1 MNETKNMEPEEENS
15 KKMTIEEVKKLVNE
29 ADEASKD
36 VRDRIKVD
44 INFSSSVGDQ
54 WLDEDVKVRGESRA
68 EFQFPLIPTYISR
81 IVGNYSANP
90 FSIKLDPIEASD
102 QGKADKLQSKIIEIE
117 ERSGGKNLYQSVLSN
132 SVACGYG
139 YLVVTTCLDKE
150 GKEAIEIQPIRNP
163 LAILFDPMSQNIDG
177 SDAEYAI
184 HQEDISKEKAK
195 RLYPDFEEVETDGI
209 LWNSHTDQSVPII
222 TLWKINEKGKVAV
235 VKTVGNK
242 IISQVTLDIDRIP
255 VIPVHGET
263 VLKTSSGMV
272 EYVGITHRAI
282 DASRLLNYVG
292 SLSAER
298 LALSPK
304 ANYLVDAN
312 SIKEHEKIWKMAN
325 VMNFPA
331 LPYDSYDKAGRA
343 LPQPQKQDTAI
354 NIGDISSL
362 NNLYSDSVAN
372 IIGIPLEGVIENHS
386 VQTAEEVIT
395 KAKSSESIL
404 STYYENLASSIKSVG
419 ELLLQLIPQ
428 VYDGMEKLEKV
439 KMEVS
444 SGPLL
449 ATLRKEKLR
458 HYISISSLLPEYKVI
473 LAPKMLE
480 CMDGADEELIEQAK
494 AVSVMLLKQM
504 VNQTEQSGN
513 QQQPG
518 MEIEQSPE
526 MQNLMNENSALRNQ
540 VADLNGKLEQIGE
553 QWNEEKAKLQS
564 EVLMENL
571 KHQHAMELEILKQKG
586 QDARQTEKLVAEA
599 EKTTFE
605 AQAKLDQTIAE
616 NDQNIGV
623 PPEMI

>member
-1 MNETKNMEPEEENS
+1 MDIKE
-15 KKMTIEEVKKLVNE
+15 IRKLVNE
-29 ADEASKD
+29 AEEAVSNI
-36 VRDRIKVD
+36 RDRIRTD

-54 WLDEDVKVRGESRA
+54 WLDDDSKVRGESRA
-68 EFQFPLIPTYISR
+68 KFQFPLIPTYISR

-90 FSIKLDPIEASD
+90 FSIKLEALDNSD
-102 QGKADKLQSKIIEIE
+102 QAKVDDLQGKICEIE
-117 ERSGGKNLYQSVLSN
+117 QNSGGKNLYQSVLSN

-139 YLVVTTCLDKE
+139 YLVVTTVLDKE

-163 LAILFDPMSQNIDG
+163 LSILFDPMSQSISG
-177 SDAEYAI
+177 EDAEYAI

-195 RLYPDFEEVETDGI
+195 RLYPEFDAETVEDGI
-209 LWNSHTDQSVPII
+209 LWNSRVDQSVPII
-222 TLWKINEKGKVAV
+222 TLWKINEKGTVDV

-242 IISQVTLDIDRIP
+242 IIHEVTLDIDRIP
-255 VIPVHGET
+255 VVPVHGET

-331 LPYDSYDKAGRA
+331 LPYDSYDKSGRQ
-343 LPQPQKQDTAI
+343 LPAPQKQDTAI
-354 NIGDISSL
+354 NIGDISNL
-362 NNLYSDSVAN
+362 NNLYADSVAN

-419 ELLLQLIPQ
+419 EILIQLIPQ
-428 VYDGMEKLEKV
+428 VYDGMKKLENIKL
-439 KMEVS
+439 EVS

-458 HYISISSLLPEYKVI
+458 HYLSMASLLPEYKVI

-480 CMDGADEELIEQAK
+480 CMDGSDEELVEQAK
-494 AVSVMLLKQM
+494 AISVMQLQQM
-504 VNQTEQSGN
+504 QTQLQQSQQNGN
-513 QQQPG
+513 P
-518 MEIEQSPE
+518 MELQMSPE
-526 MQNLMNENSALRNQ
+526 MQNLMNEKIALQNQ
-540 VADLNGKLEQIGE
+540 VSELTAKFNEINE
-553 QWNEEKAKLQS
+553 SWNENIAKLRTD
-564 EVLMENL
+564 VFMENL
-571 KHQHAMELEILKQKG
+571 RHKHAIELESLKQQG
-586 QDARQTEKLVAEA
+586 QNSRQTEKLVAEA
-599 EKTTFE
+599 EADAFKAKTEMDKTIIE
-605 AQAKLDQTIAE
+605 SEKNLDFNQPMA
-616 NDQNIGV
+616 
-623 PPEMI
+623 

>member
-1 MNETKNMEPEEENS
+1 MDIK
-15 KKMTIEEVKKLVNE
+15 EVKKLVNE
-29 ADEASKD
+29 AEEAVSNI
-36 VRDRIKVD
+36 RDRIKVD

-54 WLDEDVKVRGESRA
+54 WLEDDSKVRGESRA
-68 EFQFPLIPTYISR
+68 KFQFPLIPTYISR

-90 FSIKLDPIEASD
+90 FSIKLEALDNSD
-102 QGKADKLQSKIIEIE
+102 QAKVDDLQGKICEIE
-117 ERSGGKNLYQSVLSN
+117 QNSGGKNLYQSVLSN

-139 YLVVTTCLDKE
+139 YLVVTTVLDKE

-163 LAILFDPMSQNIDG
+163 LSILFDPMSQSISG
-177 SDAEYAI
+177 EDAEYAI

-195 RLYPDFEEVETDGI
+195 RLYPEFDAETIEDGI
-209 LWNSHTDQSVPII
+209 LWNSRVDQSVPII
-222 TLWKINEKGKVAV
+222 TLWKINEKGKVDV

-242 IISQVTLDIDRIP
+242 IISEVTLDIDRIP
-255 VIPVHGET
+255 VVPVHGET

-331 LPYDSYDKAGRA
+331 LPYDSYDKSGRQ
-343 LPQPQKQDTAI
+343 LPAPQKQDTAI
-354 NIGDISSL
+354 NIGDISNL
-362 NNLYSDSVAN
+362 NNLYANSVAN

-419 ELLLQLIPQ
+419 EILIQLIPQ
-428 VYDGMEKLEKV
+428 VYDGVKKLENIKL
-439 KMEVS
+439 EVS

-458 HYISISSLLPEYKVI
+458 HYLSIASLLPEYKVI

-480 CMDGADEELIEQAK
+480 CMDGSDEELVEQAK
-494 AVSVMLLKQM
+494 ALSVMQLQKLQSEL
-504 VNQTEQSGN
+504 NQT

-518 MEIEQSPE
+518 MELNQSPE
-526 MQNLMNENSALRNQ
+526 VTNLLNQNAALQNQ
-540 VADLNGKLEQIGE
+540 VADLTAKLENIGE
-553 QWNEEKAKLQS
+553 QWSEAKAKLQ
-564 EVLMENL
+564 EEILMENL
-571 KHQHAMELEILKQKG
+571 RHQHNMELEALKQQG
-586 QDARQTEKLVAEA
+586 QTSREDKKLMAEA
-599 EKTTFE
+599 DKTVFE
-605 AQAKLDQTIAE
+605 AQAKLDQTIAQ
-616 NDQNIGV
+616 NDQTMGINPGITPG
-623 PPEMI
+623 MI

>member
-1 MNETKNMEPEEENS
+1 MDIK
-15 KKMTIEEVKKLVNE
+15 EVKHLVTE
-29 ADEASKD
+29 AEEAAQN
-36 VRDRIKVD
+36 VRDRIKTD
-44 INFSSSVGDQ
+44 ITFSSSVGDQ
-54 WLDEDVKVRGESRA
+54 WLDEDTKVRGESRA
-68 EFQFPLIPTYISR
+68 KFQFPLIPTYISR

-90 FSIKLDPIEASD
+90 FSIKLEPIDISSQE
-102 QGKADKLQSKIIEIE
+102 KADRLQEKICEIE
-117 ERSGGKNLYQSVLSN
+117 QNSGGKNLYQSVLSN

-139 YLVVTTCLDKE
+139 YLVITTVLDKE

-163 LAILFDPMSQNIDG
+163 LSILFDPMSQSICGD
-177 SDAEYAI
+177 DAEYAI

-195 RLYPDFEEVETDGI
+195 RLYPDFDETEADAI
-209 LWNSHTDQSVPII
+209 MWNSRVDQSVPII
-222 TLWKINEKGKVAV
+222 TLWKINEKGKVDV
-235 VKTVGNK
+235 VKAVGNK
-242 IISQVTLDIDRIP
+242 IISEVTLDIDRIP
-255 VIPVHGET
+255 VVPVHGET

-331 LPYDSYDKAGRA
+331 LPYDSYDKSGRQ
-343 LPQPQKQDTAI
+343 LPAPQKQDTAI
-354 NIGDISSL
+354 NIGDISNL
-362 NNLYSDSVAN
+362 NNLYSESVAN

-419 ELLLQLIPQ
+419 EILIQLIPQ
-428 VYDGMEKLEKV
+428 VYEGMKGVDKV
-439 KMEVS
+439 KLEVS

-458 HYISISSLLPEYKVI
+458 HYLSIASLLPEYKVI

-480 CMDGADEELIEQAK
+480 CMDGADEELVEQAK
-494 AVSVMLLKQM
+494 AISVMELTKMQAELNQAQQGQDQM
-504 VNQTEQSGN
+504 
-513 QQQPG
+513 G
-518 MEIEQSPE
+518 MEMTQTPE
-526 MQNLMNENSALRNQ
+526 MQNLLNQNAALQNK
-540 VADLNGKLEQIGE
+540 VADLTAKLENIGE
-553 QWNEEKAKLQS
+553 QWSEAKAKLQADIM
-564 EVLMENL
+564 MEQLRHKNE
-571 KHQHAMELEILKQKG
+571 MELEMLKQQG
-586 QDARQTEKLVAEA
+586 QTSRQTEKLMADA

-616 NDQNIGV
+616 NDQTLGMTPGMV
-623 PPEMI
+623 

>member
-1 MNETKNMEPEEENS
+1 MDIK
-15 KKMTIEEVKKLVNE
+15 EVKHLVNE
-29 ADEASKD
+29 AEEAAQN
-36 VRDRIKVD
+36 VRDRIKTD
-44 INFSSSVGDQ
+44 ITFSSSVGDQ
-54 WLDEDVKVRGESRA
+54 WLDEDTKVRGESRA
-68 EFQFPLIPTYISR
+68 KFQFPLIPTYISR

-90 FSIKLDPIEASD
+90 FSIKLEPIDISSQE
-102 QGKADKLQSKIIEIE
+102 KADRLQEKICEIE
-117 ERSGGKNLYQSVLSN
+117 QNSGGKNLYQSVLSN

-139 YLVVTTCLDKE
+139 YLVITTVLDKE

-163 LAILFDPMSQNIDG
+163 LSILFDPMSQSICGD
-177 SDAEYAI
+177 DAEYAI

-195 RLYPDFEEVETDGI
+195 RLYPDFDETEADAI
-209 LWNSHTDQSVPII
+209 MWNSRVDQSVPII
-222 TLWKINEKGKVAV
+222 TLWKINEKGKVDV
-235 VKTVGNK
+235 VKSVGNK
-242 IISQVTLDIDRIP
+242 IISEVTLDIDRIP
-255 VIPVHGET
+255 VVPVHGET

-312 SIKEHEKIWKMAN
+312 SIKEHEKIWSMAN

-331 LPYDSYDKAGRA
+331 LPYDSYDKSGRQ
-343 LPQPQKQDTAI
+343 LPAPQKQDTAI
-354 NIGDISSL
+354 NIGDISNL
-362 NNLYSDSVAN
+362 NNLYSESVAN

-419 ELLLQLIPQ
+419 EILIQLIPQ
-428 VYDGMEKLEKV
+428 VYEGMKGVDKV
-439 KMEVS
+439 KLEVS

-458 HYISISSLLPEYKVI
+458 HYLSIASLLPEYKVI

-480 CMDGADEELIEQAK
+480 CMDGADEELVEQAK
-494 AVSVMLLKQM
+494 AISVMELTKMQAELNQAQQGQDQM
-504 VNQTEQSGN
+504 
-513 QQQPG
+513 G
-518 MEIEQSPE
+518 MEMTQTPE
-526 MQNLMNENSALRNQ
+526 MQNLLNQNAALQNK
-540 VADLNGKLEQIGE
+540 VADLTAKLENIGE
-553 QWNEEKAKLQS
+553 QWSEAKAKLQADIM
-564 EVLMENL
+564 MEQLRHKNE
-571 KHQHAMELEILKQKG
+571 MELEMLKQQG
-586 QDARQTEKLVAEA
+586 QNSRQTEKLMADA

-616 NDQNIGV
+616 NDQTLGMTPGMV
-623 PPEMI
+623 

>member
-1 MNETKNMEPEEENS
+1 MD
-15 KKMTIEEVKKLVNE
+15 IQEVKKLVSE
-29 ADEASKD
+29 AEEASQD
-36 VRDRIKVD
+36 IRDRIKVD

-54 WLDEDVKVRGESRA
+54 WLDEDTKVRGESRA
-68 EFQFPLIPTYISR
+68 KFQFPLIPTYISR

-90 FSIKLDPIEASD
+90 FSIKLEAIDNTD
-102 QGKADKLQSKIIEIE
+102 QERIDKLQSKIMEIE
-117 ERSGGKNLYQSVLSN
+117 QNSGGKNLYQSVLSN

-139 YLVVTTCLDKE
+139 YLVITTVLDKE

-163 LAILFDPMSQNIDG
+163 LSILFDPMSQAIDG

-184 HQEDISKEKAK
+184 HQEDISKDKAK
-195 RLYPDFEEVETDGI
+195 RLYPDFEETEADAI
-209 LWNSHTDQSVPII
+209 LWNSRVDSSVPII
-222 TLWKINEKGKVAV
+222 TLWKINEKGLVDV
-235 VKTVGNK
+235 IKTVGNK
-242 IISQVTLDIDRIP
+242 IISQATLAINRIP

-263 VLKTSSGMV
+263 VLKTSSGIV

-304 ANYLVDAN
+304 ANYLVEAS
-312 SIKEHEKIWKMAN
+312 SITEHKKIWEQAN
-325 VMNFPA
+325 RMNFPA
-331 LPYDSYDKAGRA
+331 LPYDAFDKQNRQ
-343 LPQPQKQDTAI
+343 LPAPIKQDTSI
-354 NIGDISSL
+354 DIGDVSGL
-362 NNLYSDSVAN
+362 NKLYSDSVAN
-372 IIGIPLEGVIENHS
+372 IVGIPLEGVIENHS

-419 ELLLQLIPQ
+419 EVLIQLIPL
-428 VYDGMEKLEKV
+428 VYDGMDRLTNV

-458 HYISISSLLPEYKVI
+458 HYISMASLLPEYKVI

-504 VNQTEQSGN
+504 VNQTENGAQN
-513 QQQPG
+513 QEPG
-518 MEIEQSPE
+518 MEMQQSPE
-526 MQNLMNENSALRNQ
+526 MQNLINQNMALQNQ
-540 VADLNGKLEQIGE
+540 VSDLTGKLESINE
-553 QWNEEKAKLQS
+553 QWSESKAKLQADIM
-564 EVLMENL
+564 MEQLRHKNE
-571 KHQHAMELEILKQKG
+571 MELELLKQNG
-586 QDARQTEKLVAEA
+586 QNSRQTEKLVADA

-605 AQAKLDQTIAE
+605 AQMELDKTIAE
-616 NDQNIGV
+616 NDQTMGL
-623 PPEMI
+623 PPETI

>member
-1 MNETKNMEPEEENS
+1 MEKPEEKEV
-15 KKMTIEEVKKLVNE
+15 KKMTIDEIKKLVNE
-29 ADEASKD
+29 ADEASQD

-54 WLDEDVKVRGESRA
+54 WLDEDVQVRGESRA
-68 EFQFPLIPTYISR
+68 KFQFPLIPTYISR
-81 IVGNYSANP
+81 IVGGYSANP
-90 FSIKLDPIEASD
+90 FSIKLEAIDSTSQAD
-102 QGKADKLQSKIIEIE
+102 VDKLQAKIMEIE
-117 ERSGGKNLYQSVLSN
+117 QNSGGKNLYQSVLAN

-139 YLVVTTCLDKE
+139 YLVITTDIDKDE
-150 GKEAIEIQPIRNP
+150 NEVIEIQPIRNP
-163 LAILFDPMSQNIDG
+163 LSILFDPMSQCIDG

-195 RLYPDFEEVETDGI
+195 RLYPDFDEAEVDGI
-209 LWNSHTDQSVPII
+209 LWNSRTDSSVPII
-222 TLWKINEKGKVAV
+222 TLWKINEKGTVDV

-242 IISQVTLDIDRIP
+242 IVHQATLEIDRIP

-263 VLKTSSGMV
+263 VLQTSSGSV

-304 ANYLVDAN
+304 ANYLVEAS
-312 SIKEHEKIWKMAN
+312 SITEHQKIWSQAN

-331 LPYDSYDKAGRA
+331 LPYDAFDKQNRQ
-343 LPQPQKQDTAI
+343 LPAPIKQDTSVD
-354 NIGDISSL
+354 IGDITNL
-362 NNLYSDSVAN
+362 NGLYSDSVAN
-372 IIGIPLEGVIENHS
+372 IIGIPLEGIVENHS
-386 VQTAEEVIT
+386 IKTAEETIT
-395 KAKSSESIL
+395 RQRNSESVL
-404 STYYENLASSIKSVG
+404 AVYYENLASSIKSIG
-419 ELLLQLIPQ
+419 EVLIQLIPQ
-428 VYDGMEKLEKV
+428 VYDGMNTLKNVKLD
-439 KMEVS
+439 VS

-480 CMDGADEELIEQAK
+480 CMDGADEELVEQAK

-504 VNQTEQSGN
+504 VNQTENGAQN
-513 QQQPG
+513 QEPG
-518 MEIEQSPE
+518 MELQQSPE
-526 MQNLMNENSALRNQ
+526 MQNLMNEKIALQNQ
-540 VADLNGKLEQIGE
+540 VADLTGKLEQVGT
-553 QWNEEKAKLQS
+553 QWSEAKAKLEA

-571 KHQHAMELEILKQKG
+571 KHQHAMELEALRQQG
-586 QDARQTEKLVAEA
+586 QNTRQTEKLVADA

-616 NDQNIGV
+616 NDQNLGI

>member
-1 MNETKNMEPEEENS
+1 MD
-15 KKMTIEEVKKLVNE
+15 IQEVKKLVSE
-29 ADEASKD
+29 AEEASQD
-36 VRDRIKVD
+36 IRDRIKID

-54 WLDEDVKVRGESRA
+54 WLDEDTKVRGESRA
-68 EFQFPLIPTYISR
+68 KFQFPLIPTYISR

-90 FSIKLDPIEASD
+90 FSIKLEAIDNTD
-102 QGKADKLQSKIIEIE
+102 QEKIDKLQSKIMEIE
-117 ERSGGKNLYQSVLSN
+117 QNSGGKNLYQSVLSN

-139 YLVVTTCLDKE
+139 YLVITTVLDKQ

-163 LAILFDPMSQNIDG
+163 LSILFDPMSQAIDG

-184 HQEDISKEKAK
+184 HQEDISKDKAK
-195 RLYPDFEEVETDGI
+195 RLYPDFEETEADAI
-209 LWNSHTDQSVPII
+209 LWNSRVDSSVPII
-222 TLWKINEKGKVAV
+222 TLWKINEKGTVDV
-235 VKTVGNK
+235 IKTVGNK
-242 IISQVTLDIDRIP
+242 IISEATLAINRIP

-263 VLKTSSGMV
+263 VLKTSSGIV

-282 DASRLLNYVG
+282 DASRLLNYAN

-304 ANYLVDAN
+304 ANYLAPADA
-312 SIKEHEKIWKMAN
+312 IKEHEKIWKQAN

-331 LPYDSYDKAGRA
+331 LPYDQYDSAGRA
-343 LPQPQKQDTAI
+343 LNPPTKQDTSI
-354 NIGDISSL
+354 DIGDVSGL
-362 NNLYSDSVAN
+362 NKLYSDSVAN
-372 IIGIPLEGVIENHS
+372 IVGIPLEGVIENHS

-419 ELLLQLIPQ
+419 EVLIQLIPL
-428 VYDGMEKLEKV
+428 VYDGMDLLTNV

-480 CMDGADEELIEQAK
+480 CMDGADEELVEQAK

-504 VNQTEQSGN
+504 VNQTENGQN
-513 QQQPG
+513 PQPG
-518 MEIEQSPE
+518 MEMQQSPE
-526 MQNLMNENSALRNQ
+526 MQNLINQNMALQNQ
-540 VADLNGKLEQIGE
+540 VADLTGKLESINE
-553 QWNEEKAKLQS
+553 QWSESKAKLQADIM
-564 EVLMENL
+564 MEQLRHKNE
-571 KHQHAMELEILKQKG
+571 MELELLKQNG
-586 QDARQTEKLVAEA
+586 QNSRQTEKLVADA

-605 AQAKLDQTIAE
+605 AQMELDKTIAE
-616 NDQNIGV
+616 NDQTMGL
-623 PPEMI
+623 PPETI